1 MLVNLNQILR
11 PTRKNRFAVGGFNVT
26 ESTMFKAVV
35 KQAEMDHAPLIV
47 QVSPNEFA
55 FAEKEQYL
63 YFTARLQRSPLPFV
77 LHFDHAKDYES
88 CVRAVQAGF
97 SSVMI
102 DGSQLS
108 YEENV
113 KLTRRVVK
121 MAHAAGVSVEGEIGC
136 IGETEDFEQGV
147 IRNMIYSTPEDA
159 VRFCQ
164 DTGVDA
170 LAVSI
175 GTVHGLIPKG
185 YTPRLQQERL
195 KAIAAAVHTP
205 LVLHGGSGIPEEQIA
220 EACKN
225 GISKVNISSEF
236 KRAYY
241 QSVRQFVEMN
251 PALVSPT
258 QVAKDAV
265 EQVKAVVHKKLT
277 TFGSIGR
284 EVLYDKVT
292 LAEERFV

>member
-1 MLVNLNQILR
+1 MLVDLSQILG
-11 PTRKNRFAVGGFNVT
+11 PARKNRFAVGAFNVT

-35 KQAEMDHAPLIV
+35 EQAETDHAPLIV

-63 YFTARLQRSPLPFV
+63 YFTVRLQRSPIPFA

-102 DGSQLS
+102 DGSRLP

-113 KLTRRVVK
+113 RLTRRVVE
-121 MAHAAGVSVEGEIGC
+121 MAHAGGVSVEGEIGC
-136 IGETEDFEQGV
+136 IGETEDFEHGV
-147 IRNMIYSTPEDA
+147 IRDMIYSTPEDA
-159 VRFCQ
+159 ARFCR

-185 YTPRLQQERL
+185 YMPCLQQERL

-205 LVLHGGSGIPEEQIA
+205 LVLHGGSGIPEEQI
-220 EACKN
+220 EKACKN

-241 QSVRQFVEMN
+241 QSVRRFVERN
-251 PALVSPT
+251 PEKVSPT
-258 QVAKDAV
+258 LVAEAAV
-265 EQVKAVVHKKLT
+265 KEVKAVVHKKLT
-277 TFGSIGR
+277 VFGAIGQ
-284 EVLYDKVT
+284 EALYNRIELT
-292 LAEERFV
+292 R

>member
-1 MLVNLNQILR
+1 MLVNLDQILG
-11 PTRKNRFAVGGFNVT
+11 PARKNRFAVGGFNVT

-35 KQAEMDHAPLIV
+35 EQAEADRAPLIV

-63 YFTARLQRSPLPFV
+63 YFTARLQRSPVPFV

-113 KLTRRVVK
+113 KLTRRVVE

-147 IRNMIYSTPEDA
+147 IRDMIYSTPKDA
-159 VRFCQ
+159 VRFCR

-175 GTVHGLIPKG
+175 GTVHGLIPKS
-185 YTPRLQQERL
+185 YTPCLQQERL
-195 KAIAAAVHTP
+195 KAIAAAVQTP

-241 QSVRQFVEMN
+241 QSVRQFVERN
-251 PALVSPT
+251 PTKVSPT
-258 QVAKDAV
+258 LVAKAAV
-265 EQVKAVVHKKLT
+265 EEVKAVVHKKLAA
-277 TFGSIGR
+277 FGTIGQ
-284 EVLYDKVT
+284 ETLYDRME
-292 LAEERFV
+292 LAEKRFG